1 MIKLVPIFFPK
12 TAKIHVYPSNIL
24 HCNIN
29 QNLPVSQIKILILR
43 INNIKIQMYMLV
55 YRVMIKYKSRH
66 QQMMKSLF
74 ENVKGMHTG
83 I

>member
-1 MIKLVPIFFPK
+1 MYILQIFYTEISK
-12 TAKIHVYPSNIL
+12 TKFTSITNSSNR
-24 HCNIN
+24 
-29 QNLPVSQIKILILR
+29 KILILR

-55 YRVMIKYKSRH
+55 YRVMIKYKSILRP
-66 QQMMKSLF
+66 QRMMKSLF

>member
-1 MIKLVPIFFPK
+1 MYILQIFYTAISK
-12 TAKIHVYPSNIL
+12 TKFTSITNSSNR
-24 HCNIN
+24 
-29 QNLPVSQIKILILR
+29 KILILR
-43 INNIKIQMYMLV
+43 INNIEIQMYMLV
-55 YRVMIKYKSRH
+55 FRVMIKYKSRH

>member
-1 MIKLVPIFFPK
+1 MYILQIFYTAISK
-12 TAKIHVYPSNIL
+12 TKFTSITNSSNR
-24 HCNIN
+24 
-29 QNLPVSQIKILILR
+29 KILIPR

-66 QQMMKSLF
+66 QRMMKSLF

>member
-1 MIKLVPIFFPK
+1 MYILQIFYTAISK
-12 TAKIHVYPSNIL
+12 TKFTSITNSSNR
-24 HCNIN
+24 
-29 QNLPVSQIKILILR
+29 KILIPR

-55 YRVMIKYKSRH
+55 YRVMIKYKSILRP
-66 QQMMKSLF
+66 QRMMKSLF